1 MIDTIINRLNGKKI
15 LIAGFGREG
24 KSTLRFLQK
33 YLPDAMIGIADKNE
47 SAFQDVDKE
56 RYELFS
62 GDDYLNASADY
73 DIIIKTPGISV
84 NNIEIDCSKI
94 TSQTDLFLEAYHNQV
109 IGITGTINKKEFEEK
124 CEKYVKSLD
133 KLSRFN

>member
-62 GDDYLNASADY
+62 GDDYLNAAAGLLSPRRARQRQKKQKKDHSAKSHLDTLKF
-73 DIIIKTPGISV
+73 KTA
-84 NNIEIDCSKI
+84 NIRNYL
-94 TSQTDLFLEAYHNQV
+94 TFP
-109 IGITGTINKKEFEEK
+109 
-124 CEKYVKSLD
+124 
-133 KLSRFN
+133 